1 MTTTRPTQ
9 VTIDAYGLTDTGK
22 VRKENEDHFLVADVS
37 KRVDMLCGS
46 LSLEALNHRVGTSG
60 AQLLVVADGVVGGP
74 ELHQAS
80 ERTADAVLTY
90 VGKSAGCFLGL
101 GKYHAIAMGST
112 GNLDNYWGTTNLFNN
127 VDWISCITCKDSL
140 WDVYTS
146 FCQQLCSSKLIA

>member
-60 AQLLVVADGVVGGP
+60 AQLLVVADGVGGGP
-74 ELHQAS
+74 DGDLAS
-80 ERTADAVLTY
+80 ERTAAAVLTY
-90 VGKSAGCFLGL
+90 VGKTAGCFRRAPSRRWIGF
-101 GKYHAIAMGST
+101 MPEDGS
-112 GNLDNYWGTTNLFNN
+112 
-127 VDWISCITCKDSL
+127 ISL
-140 WDVYTS
+140 PRR
-146 FCQQLCSSKLIA
+146 AAG